1 MRRTT
6 IPNSSFQ
13 FLIQTKFHSQSKG
26 DTPHGLTLNHSPN
39 KKGQALVGLSSIP
52 ILLIWKG

>member
-1 MRRTT
+1 MASTQKKRPLDQTLRPIT
-6 IPNSSFQ
+6 ITITRP
-13 FLIQTKFHSQSKG
+13 
-26 DTPHGLTLNHSPN
+26 PN

>member
-1 MRRTT
+1 MASNLKKRPLDPALR
-6 IPNSSFQ
+6 
-13 FLIQTKFHSQSKG
+13 LIT
-26 DTPHGLTLNHSPN
+26 LTRSPN

>member
-1 MRRTT
+1 M
-6 IPNSSFQ
+6 
-13 FLIQTKFHSQSKG
+13 
-26 DTPHGLTLNHSPN
+26 PHGLTMNHSPN

>member
-1 MRRTT
+1 MASTQKKRSLDQALRPITAYHH
-6 IPNSSFQ
+6 P
-13 FLIQTKFHSQSKG
+13 
-26 DTPHGLTLNHSPN
+26 SPN

>member
-1 MRRTT
+1 MASTQKKR
-6 IPNSSFQ
+6 S
-13 FLIQTKFHSQSKG
+13 LDQTLRPITAYHHPS
-26 DTPHGLTLNHSPN
+26 PPN

>member
-6 IPNSSFQ
+6 IPNSS

-39 KKGQALVGLSSIP
+39 KKGQALVSLSSIP